1 MQLFLDSYG
10 AFLGVQNGMFWVK
23 PKRSEGRAFAIREVN
38 AIFLTKGVSMSSDAM
53 ALAVENSI
61 PVLLL
66 NGIGHP
72 VAQIWSGQYGSISTI
87 RKKQA
92 LFATD
97 LQGVRWIR
105 EVLMQKM
112 QQQTTQLAYWRESWG
127 ADTAT
132 TNLLR
137 KCVAG
142 IDGIIFTMQNWQYES
157 QSFNEIAGAFR
168 GWEGTAT
175 RYYFKGMAALLP
187 PLYRFEGRSK
197 RPAYDPFNAL
207 LNYLYGMLY
216 AYVEL
221 AQMKA
226 GLDPY
231 TGVLHAD
238 EYNRPTLVY
247 DMIEIYRQWAERIAM
262 ELCINNRLPADSF
275 TETEREGVRLVSPG
289 KGVVTDT
296 FLAFLNDKTE
306 YKSQVRKRLTH
317 IDLDAIRLATSIK
330 NFEPSIRII

>member
-10 AFLGVQNGMFWVK
+10 AFLGVKNGMFWVK
-23 PKRSEGRAFAIREVN
+23 PRQGEGRVFAIREVN
-38 AIFLTKGVSMSSDAM
+38 AIFLTRGVSMSSDAM
-53 ALAVENSI
+53 ALAVENAI

-66 NGIGHP
+66 NAIGHP

-97 LQGVRWIR
+97 LQGMLWIR
-105 EVLMQKM
+105 EVLLQKM
-112 QQQTTQLAYWRESWG
+112 QQQAAQLLAWRENWG
-127 ADTAT
+127 ADSAT

-142 IDGIIFTMQNWQYES
+142 IDGIIFSMQNWEYNQ
-157 QSFNEIAGAFR
+157 QSFNDIAGAFR

-187 PLYRFEGRSK
+187 LPYRFSGRSK

-231 TGVLHAD
+231 TGILHAD
-238 EYNRPTLVY
+238 EYNRPTLVF
-247 DMIEIYRQWAERIAM
+247 DMIEIYRQWAENTAM
-262 ELCINNRLPADSF
+262 ELCFYQKLPPDAF
-275 TETEREGVRLVSPG
+275 TETEMEGVRLAPPG
-289 KGVVTDT
+289 KGLVIHT
-296 FLAFLNDKTE
+296 FLTFLNDKTE

-317 IDLDAIRLATSIK
+317 IDLDAMRLAAALK
-330 NFEPSIRII
+330 NFEPNIRLL